1 MGIDLGRRAA
11 LLRIPV
17 VLGCAAVASA
27 CTEKFELTDITGST
41 IGGDFRLTDH
51 TGRVRSLSDFRGK
64 VVAIFFG
71 YAHCPD
77 MCPTALA
84 ELAQTVKRLGRQGDE
99 VQVLFITVDPARD
112 TPKVL
117 AQYVPAFDPRFL
129 GLYGD
134 TATTAKVAAEYKVFF
149 EAQRPN
155 ASGNYTIDHTAA
167 VYLIDRKGRPR
178 LYAGGGRTVSGIV
191 HDVRLLLNER
201 VF

>member
-17 VLGCAAVASA
+17 VLGCAAIAAA

-71 YAHCPD
+71 YTHCPD

-84 ELAQTVKRLGRQGDE
+84 ELAQTVKRLGSQGDE

-178 LYAGGGRTVSGIV
+178 LYAGGKRSVDGMV
-191 HDVRLLLNER
+191 HDIKLLLHG
-201 VF
+201 